1 MGVEL
6 NLFKCEKATRRAL
19 WGQRGIERGKKR
31 ENKAAHKR
39 GGDGRKNMP
48 VAGKRNQ
55 TSSLLT
61 QAHREEERGQIT
73 DEHCGS
79 KMGKKIK
86 KDNK

>member
-1 MGVEL
+1 
-6 NLFKCEKATRRAL
+6 
-19 WGQRGIERGKKR
+19 
-31 ENKAAHKR
+31 
-39 GGDGRKNMP
+39 MP

-86 KDNK
+86 ITNKEKIFTILLLLHSSISLLWRFHHCDCNIFLQSPCQLSTPC